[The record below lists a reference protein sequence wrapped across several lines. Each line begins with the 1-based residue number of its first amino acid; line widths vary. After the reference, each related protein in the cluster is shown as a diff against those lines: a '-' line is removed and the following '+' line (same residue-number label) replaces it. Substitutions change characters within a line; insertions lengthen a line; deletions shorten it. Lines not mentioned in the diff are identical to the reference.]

1 MSLLSD
7 DSRGTHN
14 PDYVLLCISLLS
26 TSRSRRFENRLATAE
41 LNLRDLRI
49 LDLLCYI
56 CKLRLA
62 STPYIWWI
70 PLIPMIER
78 SCAWILVYIRDRS
91 WPGGPRTYTV
101 LGNPTA
107 PSSVAEIVVRSTASE
122 PSSAGSMSSPGKT
135 SPLPCLAGLS
145 PWSRIASRGPC
156 WWTRACTRTM
166 RRGQHVGHRRGR
178 GPA

>member
-1 MSLLSD
+1 MILVEL
-7 DSRGTHN
+7 TTQIT
-14 PDYVLLCISLLS
+14 YYCVFLYW
-26 TSRSRRFENRLATAE
+26 AQAE
-41 LNLRDLRI
+41 AGDLRTGYCRVKPERSQNTRPTM
-49 LDLLCYI
+49 L